1 MGIRYIRCPV
11 KISQSSEELHSCRK
25 RKGRSAA
32 VLYPSLASFPFATAR
47 GPVAPQ
53 VLREV
58 TSTLAYI
65 MHPPIT
71 ILTRAVSTSEMRIA
85 SHDFSASPCRC
96 VNRDCQPP
104 PPPSRL
110 HHRTIC
116 PQQLASTTASSAE
129 SHLPSGKQTIVDWR
143 RQEYDSWCIEI
154 TNFRRRHARPALV
167 RDYLP
172 RLACT
177 RLRLA

>member
-1 MGIRYIRCPV
+1 MWRAASRSGYR
-11 KISQSSEELHSCRK
+11 KKMNSSNDSYSHRG
-25 RKGRSAA
+25 KGRKT
-32 VLYPSLASFPFATAR
+32 SL
-47 GPVAPQ
+47 
-53 VLREV
+53 
-58 TSTLAYI
+58 TSWE
-65 MHPPIT
+65 
-71 ILTRAVSTSEMRIA
+71 S
-85 SHDFSASPCRC
+85 
-96 VNRDCQPP
+96 
-104 PPPSRL
+104 L